1 MLLFLLFVSWESIN
15 AVCTLILALMVLI
28 CIRDWTVKYWIK
40 NLLHELHVKFSK
52 PLIMFCQYQA
62 VMHIAKNP
70 LYYERTKHIE
80 VDC

>member
-28 CIRDWTVKYWIK
+28 CIWDWTVKYWIK
-40 NLLHELHVKFSK
+40 NLLYELHVKFSETRT
-52 PLIMFCQYQA
+52 MFCDNQA
-62 VMHIAKNP
+62 IMHIDKNP
-70 LYYERTKHIE
+70 LYYARTKHIE